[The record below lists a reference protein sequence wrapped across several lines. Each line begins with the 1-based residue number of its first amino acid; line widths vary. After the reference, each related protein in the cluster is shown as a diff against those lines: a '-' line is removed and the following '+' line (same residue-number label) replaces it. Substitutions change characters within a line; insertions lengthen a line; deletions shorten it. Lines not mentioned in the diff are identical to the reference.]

1 MEELFVKLVP
11 HSLTIQQKLT
21 PKPISQYHLNF
32 FDENKPDFIT
42 VDGSLIYNHDTKLK
56 QD

>member
-42 VDGSLIYNHDTKLK
+42 VDGSLIYNHDEKLK